1 VVPIKLNQQ
10 KGYLLQ
16 CYESGHINKVF
27 VSVLLSRK
35 VGKEYMNGLNL
46 NDKLKYLTIID
57 TEKIIGIYFSE
68 HGQRKFKAHLTENI
82 SNREQLYLQ
91 GYKVIYNEF
100 EKIEYKILPLEI
112 KNDLNRLVFQSFM
125 ANGKPVNNRYYEYE
139 WSILKRFETTKTE
152 SIPIIEKT
160 IQLESI
166 DQVVRAPIVKSI
178 SQNSTVKIKYLNKD
192 KELTIQLVDYETK
205 GHEDNSGVQKI
216 YYRSAIGALIIGK
229 LEGDTVRLGNS
240 DYYVKILE
248 IK

>member
-1 VVPIKLNQQ
+1 VVPIKSNQQ
-10 KGYLLQ
+10 RGYLLQ

-46 NDKLKYLTIID
+46 NDRLKCLTIID
-57 TEKIIGIYFSE
+57 TEKIMGIYFYE
-68 HGQRKFKAHLTENI
+68 HGQRKFKAHLTESI
-82 SNREQLYLQ
+82 SNREQLHLQ

-112 KNDLNRLVFQSFM
+112 KNDLNRLIFQSFM
-125 ANGKPVNNRYYEYE
+125 ANGKSVNNLYYEYE
-139 WSILKRFETTKTE
+139 WSILKRFDTTKNE
-152 SIPIIEKT
+152 ASPIIENT
-160 IQLESI
+160 IPIENI
-166 DQVVRAPIVKSI
+166 EQVVGTPIVKSI

-205 GHEDNSGVQKI
+205 GNERYEGVQKI
-216 YYRSAIGALIIGK
+216 YYRSPITALIIGK
-229 LEGDTVRLGNS
+229 SEGDIVRLGNS
-240 DYYVKILE
+240 EYYVKILE